1 MLDLWRNSEYK
12 IICSNPEGTSLVN
25 FHYTSCTSRCG
36 EVTVGIYETTDNLG
50 TSYYYR
56 GDVENNYVSF
66 AGYYWRIIRING
78 DGSIRI
84 IYDGTSAHA
93 NGESS
98 EDRQIGTSA
107 FNSSSHR
114 YSYGV
119 GYTYSEGYQRPS
131 LAPDTIEEQDS
142 TIKGV
147 LDSWYQTNIANQ
159 GLDDKVVSTAGFCN
173 DREIETGYTWSS
185 EPTDYAA
192 NERLNA
198 NRTPT
203 LQCSNNND
211 LYTTKI
217 GLITADEVSM
227 AGGVSGQSNNSY
239 YLYTGLYY
247 WTMSPYNFYVG
258 VSSFANV
265 FSVGSNGSLNH
276 WNVDGPLDFRPVLN
290 LSADVTISGG
300 NGTMDNPYVIA

>member
-1 MLDLWRNSEYK
+1 M
-12 IICSNPEGTSLVN
+12 
-25 FHYTSCTSRCG
+25 
-36 EVTVGIYETTDNLG
+36 
-50 TSYYYR
+50 
-56 GDVENNYVSF
+56 
-66 AGYYWRIIRING
+66 
-78 DGSIRI
+78 
-84 IYDGTSAHA
+84 
-93 NGESS
+93 
-98 EDRQIGTSA
+98 
-107 FNSSSHR
+107 
-114 YSYGV
+114 
-119 GYTYSEGYQRPS
+119 
-131 LAPDTIEEQDS
+131 APDTIEEQDS